1 MIYSML
7 IKKKCQYRLLVYYN
21 NYFGE
26 NFFMP
31 QYKLPKV
38 YDPTECN
45 RLRKIRKNI
54 TNKIYRRNKKLEST
68 TDPAQKNQINES
80 VQELS
85 IDRDL
90 LNGEIWQCSLQF
102 HNLSSSKKKIDRQIR
117 YREKQANKYS
127 QTDRK
132 KFDEYKSQIKN
143 LKGKIPEIE
152 KTMFYGSPR
161 YSNIHSNFKKIGD
174 YIGMLTEQFKNLKKQ
189 YDAGKFKTKEQ
200 YDSARQSVINKIKEM
215 ADDQRALEELISNK
229 RIVTIK
235 HDRVEF
241 DQDLKNDTEYSEH
254 TIFWYYLP
262 FSNILSRKIEVK
274 GKTEFKYKT
283 VIISQTAPDGS
294 VFSTAYSYPNQQLEL
309 DNAIIELD
317 DNYSADASSVY
328 LSILVDNKN
337 RSVTLSI
344 HREEQIEEEILE
356 DE

>member
-1 MIYSML
+1 
-7 IKKKCQYRLLVYYN
+7 
-21 NYFGE
+21 
-26 NFFMP
+26 MP
-31 QYKLPKV
+31 KYKLPKV

-45 RLRKIRKNI
+45 RLRQIRKNI

-68 TDPAQKNQINES
+68 TETAKRQQINES
-80 VQELS
+80 IDQLS
-85 IDRDL
+85 IERDL

-102 HNLSSSKKKIDRQIR
+102 YNLSRSKKKIDRQIR
-117 YREKQANKYS
+117 YREKQASKFSQIDQKKYS
-127 QTDRK
+127 
-132 KFDEYKSQIKN
+132 EYNAQIKK

-174 YIGMLTEQFKNLKKQ
+174 YITSLTTQFKNLKKR
-189 YDAGKFKTKEQ
+189 YDSGKFKTKQQ
-200 YDSARQSVINKIKEM
+200 YDSARQGLINKIKEM

-262 FSNILSRKIEVK
+262 FSNILSRKIDVK
-274 GKTEFKYKT
+274 GKKEYKYKT
-283 VIISQTAPDGS
+283 VIISHTDPDGKE
-294 VFSTAYSYPNQQLEL
+294 VSTSYSYPDQQLEL

-317 DNYSADASSVY
+317 DFYSADASSVY
-328 LSILVDNKN
+328 IGIFVDNKN
-337 RSVTLSI
+337 RTVTLSI
-344 HREEQIEEEILE
+344 NREKQVEQEILK
-356 DE
+356 DEE